1 MIGFGSR
8 SLPRLTFS
16 GIAGVAGCG
25 VADAGEGPADSGGG
39 MGGNWGGEDGG
50 GVVGGRMRIGRVCL
64 RDHGNYGPECSGFFE
79 RPKIAAVFAGS
90 LGTEDCRFPENIP
103 ILSSLTNM
111 PPILPVED
119 S

>member
-1 MIGFGSR
+1 M
-8 SLPRLTFS
+8 
-16 GIAGVAGCG
+16 AGALWGAGRESAGC
-25 VADAGEGPADSGGG
+25 VYKTTET
-39 MGGNWGGEDGG
+39 
-50 GVVGGRMRIGRVCL
+50 
-64 RDHGNYGPECSGFFE
+64 YGPECSGFFE